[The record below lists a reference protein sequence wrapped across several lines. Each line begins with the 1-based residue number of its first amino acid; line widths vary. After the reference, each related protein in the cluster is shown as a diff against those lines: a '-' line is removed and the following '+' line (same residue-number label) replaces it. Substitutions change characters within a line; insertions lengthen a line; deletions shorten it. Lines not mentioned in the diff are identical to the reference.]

1 MELKKTNLNKK
12 VKILQ
17 KNSKGEKWHLVKN
30 GYQVIV
36 DALNYVENY
45 GGDKFSKDE
54 CDIIRSHRVDLQHN
68 HNCFFEEE

>member
-45 GGDKFSKDE
+45 G
-54 CDIIRSHRVDLQHN
+54 
-68 HNCFFEEE
+68 